1 MTAARGRWWR
11 PRSLR
16 TQLLF
21 WLVTLHLVAAA
32 LTAWFT
38 FVAYGDLVHNALDEQ
53 MRLVADSY
61 AGSGQSRTPRPLDGN
76 AALVRGAFV
85 VQIWSADG
93 STLRASSWPPL
104 AVVPLQPRPGFSDA
118 GADVPTPSRWRV
130 FTAEPGP
137 SADQPRVQVL
147 QNEDYRRRRALR
159 RALLE
164 GLPIALLL
172 PLALLILWLIVS
184 AASRSLRAVARD
196 VALQD
201 ERSPTDLSLAR
212 VPEEIAPLVQAFNH
226 LLSRVRSAFATQRR
240 FVQDAAH
247 ELRTPMAAI
256 GLQIENLRAHVPAG
270 EATERFN
277 QLEAGVTRA
286 QHLIEQL
293 LSLSRQ
299 DAPGRP
305 ASREP
310 VDIETLLRESVSQL
324 MVLADARRVDIGF
337 EGSIAP
343 MVQAPAAELRSVFD
357 NLIDNALRY
366 APEGGVVDVRLHQ
379 VDGHAVVDVL
389 DNGPGIPV
397 SSIGRV
403 FDRFFRVPGAPAGGS
418 GLGLAIART
427 AAERHGLR
435 IELRNRDEEDDGGP
449 GLLARVHLP
458 PASSASA
465 PLTPS

>member
-1 MTAARGRWWR
+1 MTRAVRAGGRWWR
-11 PRSLR
+11 PGSLR
-16 TQLLF
+16 TQLLL
-21 WLVTLHLVAAA
+21 WLITLHLGAAV
-32 LTAWFT
+32 LTAWFS
-38 FVAYGDLVHNALDEQ
+38 FVAYGNLVHNALDDQ
-53 MRLVADSY
+53 MRLVAESY
-61 AGSGQSRTPRPLDGN
+61 AGSDPQKLPHPMDGEAAFSRGT
-76 AALVRGAFV
+76 FI

-93 STLRASSWPPL
+93 RTLRATSWPAL
-104 AVVPLQPRPGFSDA
+104 SVPLQPGPGFSDVTTGSRA
-118 GADVPTPSRWRV
+118 GASWRV

-137 SADQPRVQVL
+137 RVDQPRVQVL

-164 GLPIALLL
+164 GLPITLLL
-172 PLALLILWLIVS
+172 PLALLILWVIVS

-196 VALQD
+196 VASQD
-201 ERSPTDLSLAR
+201 ERSPTELSLAR
-212 VPEEIAPLVQAFNH
+212 VPDEIAPLVGAFNN

-293 LSLSRQ
+293 LHLSRQ
-299 DAPGRP
+299 DAPQSGT
-305 ASREP
+305 AREH
-310 VDIETLLRESVSQL
+310 VDIEVLLRESVSQL

-337 EGSIAP
+337 EGEGRITA
-343 MVQAPAAELRSVFD
+343 VVFAPAAELRSVFD

-366 APEGGVVDVRLHQ
+366 APEGGVVDVKLHQ

-389 DNGPGIPV
+389 DNGPGIPQAV
-397 SSIGRV
+397 IGRV
-403 FDRFFRVPGAPAGGS
+403 FDRFFRVPGSVAGGS

-435 IELRNRDEEDDGGP
+435 IELRNRDDGP
-449 GLLARVHLP
+449 GLMARVHLP
-458 PASSASA
+458 SLP
-465 PLTPS
+465 T